1 MVSSAKR
8 LTVELFLNIVREVI
22 NVDIRKRRGPRT
34 LPWGTPEV
42 TLMEE
47 DILPS
52 RRTCCVRL
60 VRNECTQLSAC
71 SEMP

>member
-1 MVSSAKR
+1 MDVGGCGSQM
-8 LTVELFLNIVREVI
+8 TREVV
-22 NVDIRKRRGPRT
+22 NEIRKRIGPRT

-42 TLMEE
+42 TLMWE

-60 VRNECTQLSAC
+60 VNNDCTQLCAC
-71 SEMP
+71 GEMP

>member
-1 MVSSAKR
+1 M
-8 LTVELFLNIVREVI
+8 NIVREVI
-22 NVDIRKRRGPRT
+22 NVDQEEE
-34 LPWGTPEV
+34 GTPEV

-60 VRNECTQLSAC
+60 VRNECTQLSGC
-71 SEMP
+71 GEMP